1 MFRTIKNKIILTV
14 LLFILSIQV
23 ASAVIQYFQVRSVF
37 FSEFISGA
45 QALSQVPHIDLKQRL
60 GRTVGSSDKNT
71 DEKAVEEELSDT
83 INMFIT
89 IIQPTLF
96 EEILNSRNDLI
107 EIKFINKKNEI
118 VTLSHKE
125 KDKIIHFNNSKKKD
139 MVAPGALIDLVK
151 KGDVG
156 SLKTDDKFSI
166 FVPFM
171 IKDQAYGGLVL
182 VYSDIR
188 IIQARNKMVLN
199 MAATTLLALI
209 IFLPI
214 TWLVSA
220 KITRPIQ
227 VVVHRLK
234 DMAEGEGDLTARLEG
249 SNKDEFGELSNW
261 FNIFMEKIQILIR
274 EIAENANNLN
284 GSAAILSI
292 LSGHMSQGADKMSEQ
307 ANTVAG
313 ASEEMSVNINSVS
326 AAMEQTTTSVNL
338 VAVAIEEMTGTI
350 NKIAENSEKGTII
363 SNDAVLKVKNASNR
377 VGELGK
383 EALEINKVTETITKI
398 SEQTNLLAL
407 NATIEAA
414 RAGESG
420 KGFAVVANE
429 IKELAKQTAGATLEI
444 KGKIGSIQNSTSGTV
459 KEIEQITK
467 VIDQVHDIVSFIARS
482 VEEQSVTAN
491 NIAGN
496 INQISNGILEV
507 NENFAQSSVVAG
519 EIAKD
524 IGATN
529 QGIGEISENS
539 LKVNNSA
546 EELNRLAEK
555 LNQMVGRFKI

>member
-555 LNQMVGRFKI
+555 LNQMVERFKI

>member
-71 DEKAVEEELSDT
+71 DKKAVEEELSDT

>member
-274 EIAENANNLN
+274 EIAENTNNFN

-307 ANTVAG
+307 ANTVAD
-313 ASEEMSVNINSVS
+313 AS
-326 AAMEQTTTSVNL
+326 
-338 VAVAIEEMTGTI
+338 EEMTGTI
-350 NKIAENSEKGTII
+350 NKIAENSEKVTII

>member
-1 MFRTIKNKIILTV
+1 
-14 LLFILSIQV
+14 
-23 ASAVIQYFQVRSVF
+23 
-37 FSEFISGA
+37 
-45 QALSQVPHIDLKQRL
+45 
-60 GRTVGSSDKNT
+60 
-71 DEKAVEEELSDT
+71 
-83 INMFIT
+83 
-89 IIQPTLF
+89 
-96 EEILNSRNDLI
+96 
-107 EIKFINKKNEI
+107 
-118 VTLSHKE
+118 
-125 KDKIIHFNNSKKKD
+125 
-139 MVAPGALIDLVK
+139 
-151 KGDVG
+151 
-156 SLKTDDKFSI
+156 
-166 FVPFM
+166 M

-307 ANTVAG
+307 ANTVAD
-313 ASEEMSVNINSVS
+313 AS
-326 AAMEQTTTSVNL
+326 
-338 VAVAIEEMTGTI
+338 EEMTGTI

-429 IKELAKQTAGATLEI
+429 IQELARQTAGATLEI

-496 INQISNGILEV
+496 INQISDGIREV
-507 NENFAQSSVVAG
+507 NENFAQSSVVAE

-555 LNQMVGRFKI
+555 LNQMVERFKI